1 MNLSDTTDRMRA
13 SGLKALVPFFTA
25 GYPDEETF
33 LALVAAAVRA
43 GCRVVEIGIP
53 FSDPIADG
61 PVIQASSEAALARGM
76 TLSRA
81 LALTRRA
88 STESVSTESV
98 STESTKSAVSICAMG
113 YLNPIMRMGIERFA
127 RTAAES
133 GVEGVIIPD
142 LPIEESDGPRQ
153 ALARESITL
162 VDLVALTSSPKRL
175 AAISSDAEGFL
186 YLVALTGVT
195 GSSAADPG
203 VFDAFVDRVRSLARI
218 PLYAG
223 FGIATPEHA
232 VRAAVR
238 ADGVII
244 GSALI
249 RIIDAAPSPEAA
261 VEKVEEFL
269 HTVQEAINPPKR
281 SRQR

>member
-1 MNLSDTTDRMRA
+1 MNLSDTTDRMRT

-81 LALTRRA
+81 LALTRQA
-88 STESVSTESV
+88 STESVSTQSV
-98 STESTKSAVSICAMG
+98 SASTKSAVSICAMG

-133 GVEGVIIPD
+133 GVKGVIIPD
-142 LPIEESDGPRQ
+142 LPIEESDGPRR

-162 VDLVALTSSPKRL
+162 VDLVALTSSPERL

-195 GSSAADPG
+195 GSSAADTG
-203 VFDAFVDRVRSLARI
+203 VFDAFVDRVRSLARL

-232 VRAAVR
+232 VRATARV
-238 ADGVII
+238 DGVII